1 MIDCECLV
9 RNNVVHMIVL
19 CLFGCQN
26 VQIYK
31 NLTMYVLVK
40 VEIADL
46 KCDVKD
52 VRDMVFDKL
61 KLFRTCLVN

>member
-1 MIDCECLV
+1 
-9 RNNVVHMIVL
+9 MIVF

-52 VRDMVFDKL
+52 VRDMAFDKL
-61 KLFRTCLVN
+61 KIFRTCLVN